1 MSEIVDPI
9 RSDRRRDLGL
19 LALFGGGISMTG
31 YAAYALWLV
40 RHDASFVFW
49 LGLSAL
55 ALVAITLTGFAALIV
70 KRTIRLSRDGLEI
83 SDHQDEGQGQ

>member
-1 MSEIVDPI
+1 MVTDIVDPA

-19 LALFGGGISMTG
+19 LALFGGGIAMTA

-40 RHDASFVFW
+40 RDNASFVFW

-70 KRTIRLSRDGLEI
+70 KRTIRLSKDGLEI
-83 SDHQDEGQGQ
+83 SDHGGESE

>member
-1 MSEIVDPI
+1 MAEIVDPI

-19 LALFGGGISMTG
+19 LALFGGGIAMTA
-31 YAAYALWLV
+31 YAGYALWLV
-40 RHDASFVFW
+40 RDNASFVFW

-55 ALVAITLTGFAALIV
+55 SLVAITLTGFAALVV

-83 SDHQDEGQGQ
+83 SDHQEEPTP